1 MGNDIFRLN
10 FLTEPEKLDILVIG
24 DDGPR
29 AAHDRSDWRDGLF
42 SGYFFMNKVVF
53 LRWTGW
59 KFYRKIILSG
69 IWRQLGNGGGIQSLS
84 IFGGVIDAVE
94 F

>member
-1 MGNDIFRLN
+1 MTIFYGVACILSLL
-10 FLTEPEKLDILVIG
+10 FLI
-24 DDGPR
+24 
-29 AAHDRSDWRDGLF
+29 
-42 SGYFFMNKVVF
+42 GYFFVNKVVF

-84 IFGGVIDAVE
+84 TFGGVIDAVE

>member
-1 MGNDIFRLN
+1 
-10 FLTEPEKLDILVIG
+10 
-24 DDGPR
+24 
-29 AAHDRSDWRDGLF
+29 
-42 SGYFFMNKVVF
+42 MNKVVF

-84 IFGGVIDAVE
+84 TFGGVIDAVE